1 MPTSCTCSHV
11 LPMLLLLNPSPTPD
25 PSKQDL
31 RYFSFSLN
39 ELGIND
45 IPAQLDHL
53 HTGEQCLGVACAW
66 VVAFAWLCVCGG
78 VGGGVGGGGGGHP
91 TSQEKEAER
100 RDGHMVM
107 NMVMYMVKLNLAIR
121 IMYILVTE

>member
-1 MPTSCTCSHV
+1 
-11 LPMLLLLNPSPTPD
+11 
-25 PSKQDL
+25 L

-39 ELGIND
+39 ELGIHD

-66 VVAFAWLCVCGG
+66 VVAFAWLCVW
-78 VGGGVGGGGGGHP
+78 GGGDP
-91 TSQEKEAER
+91 TSQGKEAES

-107 NMVMYMVKLNLAIR
+107 NMVMNMVKLNLAIR
-121 IMYILVTE
+121 VIYILVTE